1 MASFY
6 SGDRIDAVVVDIG
19 AASTKIG
26 WAGDDYPRS
35 YFRSVRRFNRLSRM
49 QQQALFNGAKDLIDA
64 VFVIR
69 CRSLY
74 ALAHQFRMLPS
85 VETLIEE

>member
-35 YFRSVRRFNRLSRM
+35 YFRSVRRFNRLPRI
-49 QQQALFNGAKDLIDA
+49 QQALCNGAKDLIDA

-74 ALAHQFRMLPS
+74 ALEHQFRMLPS

>member
-35 YFRSVRRFNRLSRM
+35 YFRSVRSFTEL
-49 QQQALFNGAKDLIDA
+49 
-64 VFVIR
+64 
-69 CRSLY
+69 
-74 ALAHQFRMLPS
+74 HLPFGS
-85 VETLIEE
+85 SD